1 MLFSAVH
8 TAKAGSSVIG
18 TVLHPIFVIVG
29 YALAFFYGLIPNY
42 AVAIAMLTVA
52 VMIVVFPLTR
62 ASARSMM
69 RMQLLAPEMKKI
81 QARYKAKPG
90 MPAAERQ
97 ELRQK
102 MNEEVMALYRENGVN
117 PTGGCL
123 PMFLQFPILIV
134 LYDVVRGLSKKA
146 PVVNSAGKPVLV
158 HGHQVLISAPQN
170 IPKSSRMYHDLV
182 MAHGQMHALGI
193 NLADS
198 VRTHQAAW
206 VDVIPYALLVLIA
219 VALQYVSIWQVTTRN
234 PAATAA
240 NPQMQS
246 MQKFMPLIFLVLYIA
261 LPAGVGVYFI
271 VSSLFRVAQQEW
283 MYKHDPTI
291 VAAIQELTK
300 RKQSE
305 PVTSAKG
312 ADDARGPRGA
322 RGGARDAAAG
332 KGFLARMREAAAGA
346 GTVPAIEQTSR
357 AAPKAKPTPTNG
369 PKRGTTNGSKPAS
382 GQSASRNGAPARKPT
397 QQGGPGSAGDGSP
410 RRSSG
415 PAGSGGG
422 AKPQPRSRDKR
433 PRRGQ

>member
-1 MLFSAVH
+1 MLLAAAH
-8 TAKAGSSVIG
+8 TAKAGSSIVG
-18 TVLHPIFVIVG
+18 TVLHPIFVVVG
-29 YALAFFYGLIPNY
+29 YVLAFFYGLIPNY
-42 AVAIAMLTVA
+42 AVAIALLTVA

-69 RMQLLAPEMKKI
+69 RMQLLSPEMKKV

-90 MPAAERQ
+90 IPAAERQ
-97 ELRQK
+97 ELRSK

-134 LYDVVRGLSKKA
+134 LYDVVRGLSKMS
-146 PVVNSAGKPVLV
+146 PVVNAAGKAVLV
-158 HGHQVLISAPQN
+158 AGKQVLVSTPQN
-170 IPKSSRMYHDLV
+170 IPKTSRMFHDLV
-182 MAHGQMHALGI
+182 LAKGQMHALGI

-198 VRTHQAAW
+198 VRTHQPSL
-206 VDVIPYALLVLIA
+206 VDVIPYALLVLVA
-219 VALQYVSIWQVTTRN
+219 VSLQYVSIWQVTTRN

-300 RKQSE
+300 RKQSD
-305 PVTSAKG
+305 PPASAS
-312 ADDARGPRGA
+312 
-322 RGGARDAAAG
+322 GGSAAAGGGRRDGAGG
-332 KGFLARMREAAAGA
+332 KGFLARMREAAESSR
-346 GTVPAIEQTSR
+346 TPAIEETTSKP
-357 AAPKAKPTPTNG
+357 APKPRSPAAGG
-369 PKRGTTNGSKPAS
+369 PKRTTNGSKPQIGQNGSKNGSGTKKPNKPRAS
-382 GQSASRNGAPARKPT
+382 G
-397 QQGGPGSAGDGSP
+397 
-410 RRSSG
+410 SSG
-415 PAGSGGG
+415 STGSGSGPR
-422 AKPQPRSRDKR
+422 PQPRARDKR
-433 PRRGQ
+433 PRKGQ

>member
-1 MLFSAVH
+1 MLFAATH
-8 TAKAGSSVIG
+8 TATAGKSILG
-18 TVLHPIFVIVG
+18 TVLHPIFVVVG
-29 YALAFFYGLIPNY
+29 YALAFLYGLIPNY
-42 AVAIAMLTVA
+42 AVAIALLTIV

-134 LYDVVRGLSKKA
+134 LYDVIKGLSKTT
-146 PVVNSAGKPVLV
+146 PVVNANGQPVV
-158 HGHQVLISAPQN
+158 VNGHAVVVSTPQN
-170 IPKSSRMYHDLV
+170 IPKTSLMYHDLV
-182 MAHGQMHALGI
+182 KAHGQMYALGI

-198 VRTHQAAW
+198 VRSHQSSW
-206 VDVIPYALLVLIA
+206 VDVIPYAMLVLVA
-219 VALQYVSIWQVTTRN
+219 VGLQYVSIWQVTTRN
-234 PAATAA
+234 PAASAAA

-271 VSSLFRVAQQEW
+271 VSSMFRVAQQEW

-300 RKQSE
+300 RKQ
-305 PVTSAKG
+305 T
-312 ADDARGPRGA
+312 DAPA
-322 RGGARDAAAG
+322 P
-332 KGFLARMREAAAGA
+332 GA
-346 GTVPAIEQTSR
+346 G
-357 AAPKAKPTPTNG
+357 
-369 PKRGTTNGSKPAS
+369 
-382 GQSASRNGAPARKPT
+382 
-397 QQGGPGSAGDGSP
+397 
-410 RRSSG
+410 
-415 PAGSGGG
+415 
-422 AKPQPRSRDKR
+422 
-433 PRRGQ
+433 

>member
-1 MLFSAVH
+1 MLFAATH
-8 TAKAGSSVIG
+8 TATAGKSILG
-18 TVLHPIFVIVG
+18 TVLHPIFVVVG
-29 YALAFFYGLIPNY
+29 YALAFLYGLIPNY
-42 AVAIAMLTVA
+42 AVAIALLTIV

-90 MPAAERQ
+90 TPAAERQ

-102 MNEEVMALYRENGVN
+102 MNEELMALYRENGVN

-134 LYDVVRGLSKKA
+134 LYDVVRGLSKMS
-146 PVVNSAGKPVLV
+146 PVVINGKPVV
-158 HGHQVLISAPQN
+158 IDGKPVTVSTPQN
-170 IPKSSRMYHDLV
+170 IPHNSRMYHDLV
-182 MAHGQMHALGI
+182 AAHGQMYALGI

-198 VRTHQAAW
+198 VRTHQSSW
-206 VDVIPYALLVLIA
+206 VHVIPYALLVLVA
-219 VALQYVSIWQVTTRN
+219 VGLQYVSIWQVTTRN

-271 VSSLFRVAQQEW
+271 VSSMFRVAQQEW

-300 RKQSE
+300 RKQ
-305 PVTSAKG
+305 T
-312 ADDARGPRGA
+312 DAPA
-322 RGGARDAAAG
+322 P
-332 KGFLARMREAAAGA
+332 GA
-346 GTVPAIEQTSR
+346 G
-357 AAPKAKPTPTNG
+357 
-369 PKRGTTNGSKPAS
+369 
-382 GQSASRNGAPARKPT
+382 
-397 QQGGPGSAGDGSP
+397 
-410 RRSSG
+410 
-415 PAGSGGG
+415 
-422 AKPQPRSRDKR
+422 
-433 PRRGQ
+433 

>member
-1 MLFSAVH
+1 MLFAATH
-8 TAKAGSSVIG
+8 TATAGKSILG

-29 YALAFFYGLIPNY
+29 YALAFLYGLIPNY
-42 AVAIAMLTVA
+42 AVAIALLTIV

-102 MNEEVMALYRENGVN
+102 MNEEVKALYRENGVN

-134 LYDVVRGLSKKA
+134 LYDVIKGLSKTT
-146 PVVNSAGKPVLV
+146 PVVNAAGQPVV
-158 HGHQVLISAPQN
+158 VNGHPVVVSTPQN
-170 IPKSSRMYHDLV
+170 IPKTSLMYHNLV
-182 MAHGQMHALGI
+182 AAHGQMYALGI

-198 VRTHQAAW
+198 VRSHQSSW
-206 VDVIPYALLVLIA
+206 VDVIPYAMLVLVA
-219 VALQYVSIWQVTTRN
+219 VGLQYVSIWQVTTRN
-234 PAATAA
+234 PAASAAA

-271 VSSLFRVAQQEW
+271 VSSMFRVAQQEW

-300 RKQSE
+300 RKQTDAPS
-305 PVTSAKG
+305 PGAGAPGGAGSAKTG
-312 ADDARGPRGA
+312 
-322 RGGARDAAAG
+322 GGAGGKTGRTTGAAAGG
-332 KGFLARMREAAAGA
+332 KGFLARMREAAQGGGSAA
-346 GTVPAIEQTSR
+346 TPAIETTSKP
-357 AAPKAKPTPTNG
+357 ATKPKPSSGGSSSAK
-369 PKRGTTNGSKPAS
+369 RSTTNGSKPPVTQNGSGNGSAPKKAS
-382 GQSASRNGAPARKPT
+382 Q
-397 QQGGPGSAGDGSP
+397 PGSSGS
-410 RRSSG
+410 SST
-415 PAGSGGG
+415 P
-422 AKPQPRSRDKR
+422 KPQSRSKHKR
-433 PRRGQ
+433 PRKDQ

>member
-1 MLFSAVH
+1 MLFAATH
-8 TAKAGSSVIG
+8 TAKAGSSIIG
-18 TVLHPIFVIVG
+18 TVLHPIFVVVG
-29 YALAFFYGLIPNY
+29 YVLAFFYGLVPNY
-42 AVAIAMLTVA
+42 AVAIALLTVA

-69 RMQLLAPEMKKI
+69 RMQLLSPEMKKI

-90 MPAAERQ
+90 TPAAERQ

-134 LYDVVRGLSKKA
+134 LYDVVRGLSKMTG
-146 PVVNSAGKPVLV
+146 VVNAAGKPIIIK
-158 HGHQVLISAPQN
+158 GHQLTLSTPQN

-182 MAHGQMHALGI
+182 LAKGQMHALGI

-198 VRTHQAAW
+198 VRTHQTSW
-206 VDVIPYALLVLIA
+206 IHVIPYALLVLIA
-219 VALQYVSIWQVTTRN
+219 VGLQYVSIWQVTTRN

-300 RKQSE
+300 RKQE
-305 PVTSAKG
+305 PSSSTGGTGAGDAKKAGG
-312 ADDARGPRGA
+312 AARGA
-322 RGGARDAAAG
+322 GGG
-332 KGFLARMREAAAGA
+332 KGFLARMREAAEAG
-346 GTVPAIEQTSR
+346 GTRQPAIEAPSKP
-357 AAPKAKPTPTNG
+357 APKPKPTPVSA
-369 PKRGTTNGSKPAS
+369 PKRSTNGSKPGV
-382 GQSASRNGAPARKPT
+382 GQNSSRNG
-397 QQGGPGSAGDGSP
+397 SAGKKPNQQRPSGS
-410 RRSSG
+410 S
-415 PAGSGGG
+415 GSGG
-422 AKPQPRSRDKR
+422 ASKPQPRSRDKR

>member
-1 MLFSAVH
+1 MILAATH

-18 TVLHPIFVIVG
+18 TVLHPIFVVVG
-29 YALAFFYGLIPNY
+29 YVLAFFYGLIPNY
-42 AVAIAMLTVA
+42 AVAIALLTIV

-69 RMQLLAPEMKKI
+69 RMQLLSPEMKKI

-90 MPAAERQ
+90 TPASERQ
-97 ELRQK
+97 ELRTK

-134 LYDVVRGLSKKA
+134 LYDVVRGLSKMSG
-146 PVVNSAGKPVLV
+146 VVNAAGKAVIV
-158 HGHQVLISAPQN
+158 NGKQKLISTPQN
-170 IPKSSRMYHDLV
+170 IPKTSRMYHDLV
-182 MAHGQMHALGI
+182 LAKGEMHALGI

-198 VRTHQAAW
+198 VRTHQPSL
-206 VDVIPYALLVLIA
+206 VDVIPYALLVLVA

-300 RKQSE
+300 RKQTDPPTASGGG
-305 PVTSAKG
+305 SG
-312 ADDARGPRGA
+312 ASGPGKSGA
-322 RGGARDAAAG
+322 RGG
-332 KGFLARMREAAAGA
+332 KGFLARMREAAESGR
-346 GTVPAIEQTSR
+346 TPEIEETTSKP
-357 AAPKAKPTPTNG
+357 APKPRPAAGGG
-369 PKRGTTNGSKPAS
+369 PKRTTNGSKPQV
-382 GQSASRNGAPARKPT
+382 GQNGSRNGSGARKPNQPRSPGSSGST
-397 QQGGPGSAGDGSP
+397 RAGGGP
-410 RRSSG
+410 
-415 PAGSGGG
+415 
-422 AKPQPRSRDKR
+422 KPQPRSRDKR
-433 PRRGQ
+433 PRKGQ